1 MVLISVIV
9 PVYNVEK
16 YIHQCIDSILSQT
29 FTDFELILVD
39 DGSPD
44 QCPQICDR
52 YVEQDQRIHV
62 IHQKNGGLSAA
73 RNAGIDWAFA
83 NSDSQW
89 ITFID
94 SDDWVHPE
102 LLERLYLAAVNRDT
116 SVSVCGYI
124 ETAETE
130 TENDIGQL
138 SPELWDAESFYAQ
151 KQVESAPVQLW
162 TPEDFYVQYNV
173 NASVAWGKLY
183 KKECFSKIR
192 YPIGKIHEDE
202 FITYKILFEHK
213 KIAFIDAPLY
223 AYFSNPNGIMKTK
236 WRPERLCGIE
246 ARMEQIAYFSENHF
260 ELARNRA
267 IKGLLWGIKGQLEA
281 VIFNNEK
288 EYITYLRKM
297 LRKEI
302 RQYKKILM
310 LSPSNT
316 SDLYELAY
324 PVGMAMYWRIKSLL
338 KK

>member
-1 MVLISVIV
+1 MALISVVI

-16 YIHQCIDSILSQT
+16 YINQCIDSILSQT

-52 YVEQDQRIHV
+52 YAEQDQRIHV
-62 IHQKNGGLSAA
+62 IHQKNSGLSAA

-89 ITFID
+89 ITFVD

-102 LLERLYLAAVNRDT
+102 LLERLYGAALEKHVNI
-116 SVSVCGYI
+116 SVCKYQRTNGK
-124 ETAETE
+124 
-130 TENDIGQL
+130 D
-138 SPELWDAESFYAQ
+138 P
-151 KQVESAPVQLW
+151 QVESAPVQLW

-192 YPIGKIHEDE
+192 YPVGKIHEDE

-236 WRPERLCGIE
+236 WRPECLCGIE
-246 ARMEQIAYFSENHF
+246 ARIEQIAYFSENHF

-267 IKGLLWGIKGQLEA
+267 IRGLLWGTKGQLEA
-281 VIFNNEK
+281 VVFNNEK

-338 KK
+338 KKINIIR